1 MVNARVDARSNEVAA
16 QLQTAILDGNY
27 RPGAPLR
34 EAALAELYAVS
45 RRTIR
50 EALLVLA
57 DQGLAVHRHH
67 CGASVRRF
75 TASDIEDLYRVRRIL
90 ECEGAR
96 RAPNADESQLALV
109 GKAYD
114 ELAAAAAASEGVKS
128 VALAQA
134 DAAFH
139 GAVIR
144 LTGSLQIADFYER
157 IGAQMT
163 CAICLVQQREQELAV
178 KRDAV
183 LAEHRAIRDAISNR
197 DVFEAQG
204 LILAHIAT
212 HEQNALTYWSA
223 QQ

>member
-1 MVNARVDARSNEVAA
+1 MMDARSIDVAA
-16 QLQTAILDGNY
+16 QLQTAILDG
-27 RPGAPLR
+27 RFLPGAPLR
-34 EAALAELYAVS
+34 EAALAEHYAVS

-67 CGASVRRF
+67 SGASVRRF
-75 TASDIEDLYRVRRIL
+75 TTADIADLYRVRRVL

-96 RAPNADESQLALV
+96 RSPGADEARLALV
-109 GKAYD
+109 AKAYD
-114 ELAAAAAASEGVKS
+114 AFAAAAAASEGVKS

-139 GAVIR
+139 GAVIK
-144 LTGSLQIADFYER
+144 LTGSLLIADFYER

-163 CAICLVQQREQELAV
+163 YAICLVQQREQQLAV
-178 KRDAV
+178 RRQTI
-183 LAEHRAIRDAISNR
+183 LAEHRAIADAISDR

-212 HEQNALTYWSA
+212 HEQNALTYWSV
-223 QQ
+223 QP